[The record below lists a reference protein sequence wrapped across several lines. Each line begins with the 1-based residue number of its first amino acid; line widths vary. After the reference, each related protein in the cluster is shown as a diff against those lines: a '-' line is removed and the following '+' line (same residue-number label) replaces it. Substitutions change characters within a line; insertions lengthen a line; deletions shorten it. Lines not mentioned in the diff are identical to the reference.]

1 MVQEPLGSQ
10 GRRSALCGKEL
21 TMLYHLLLYRS
32 LTRTQRA
39 SAILDKGG
47 VPNRILRV
55 PREISQ
61 EGCGNGIHLEQ
72 GYLHRALTLL
82 RASGAEPRKVF
93 VSAGD
98 DHYEEVLL

>member
-1 MVQEPLGSQ
+1 
-10 GRRSALCGKEL
+10 
-21 TMLYHLLLYRS
+21 MLYHLLLYRS